1 MNLTGKVAI
10 ITGASK
16 GIGAGIAKCLAAKGA
31 AVVVNYAASHGD
43 AEKVVS
49 AIITTGGTALSVQG
63 DVRIQEHVRE
73 VFQKTIKHFG
83 RVDILVNNAGVVKF
97 GPAEAVT
104 EDDFN
109 YLFNT
114 NVLGTVFATQEA
126 LKHFPESGGSIINI
140 SSVAG
145 QNPGAYASTYGATK
159 AAVDALTI
167 SYAKEFA
174 ARKIR
179 VNTVAPGFT
188 ETEGAHSL
196 GVFGTE
202 MEKTMIAATP
212 LGRFGQPDDIAS
224 VVAFLASDEAAW
236 LTGERIRA
244 SGGLN

>member
-1 MNLTGKVAI
+1 M
-10 ITGASK
+10 
-16 GIGAGIAKCLAAKGA
+16 
-31 AVVVNYAASHGD
+31 
-43 AEKVVS
+43 E
-49 AIITTGGTALSVQG
+49 
-63 DVRIQEHVRE
+63 
-73 VFQKTIKHFG
+73 TIKHFG
-83 RVDILVNNAGVVKF
+83 SLDILINNAGVAKF
-97 GPAEAVT
+97 GPVESVT

-109 YLFNT
+109 YLFNV
-114 NVLGTVFATQEA
+114 NVLGMIFATQEA

-174 ARKIR
+174 QRKIR

-196 GVFGTE
+196 GIFGTE

-224 VVAFLASDEAAW
+224 VVAFLASDDAAW